1 MNALARRKVVLTVI
15 ATLAIDHERGPLAS
29 FIFDLQD
36 RSMRIDDAER

>member
-36 RSMRIDDAER
+36 RLMRVDDAER

>member
-15 ATLAIDHERGPLAS
+15 ATLAIDHERGPPAP

-36 RSMRIDDAER
+36 RSMRIDDAE